1 MNDPKPLEVKATM
14 PDVVVLLGKLQ
25 QRLISVV
32 DFCNL
37 FENMW
42 NFEIDKGLLSEESH
56 RSLDVLFNEV
66 VWFCSAPREQWDY
79 PKYRDDPEVRQAA
92 SATLRSLTQESRD
105 RPARN
110 R

>member
-14 PDVVVLLGKLQ
+14 TDVVVLLGKLQ
-25 QRLISVV
+25 QRSISVL
-32 DFCNL
+32 DFCNR

-66 VWFCSAPREQWDY
+66 VWFF
-79 PKYRDDPEVRQAA
+79 
-92 SATLRSLTQESRD
+92 
-105 RPARN
+105 
-110 R
+110 